1 MIEIILGLQMIIKLL
16 LSGMNILNQKINTN
30 WLMHLKQKKNQLG
43 IYFKKLSS
51 SGVKVTT

>member
-30 WLMHLKQKKNQLG
+30 WLMDLKQKNQLG